1 MVLHNGLLIIMW
13 GVTSL
18 ADHTGTH
25 YGAFMNLASH
35 LREKKR
41 ISKVL
46 DILRAKTDK
55 NVFKL
60 MF

>member
-1 MVLHNGLLIIMW
+1 MW

-46 DILRAKTDK
+46 DILRAKTVK